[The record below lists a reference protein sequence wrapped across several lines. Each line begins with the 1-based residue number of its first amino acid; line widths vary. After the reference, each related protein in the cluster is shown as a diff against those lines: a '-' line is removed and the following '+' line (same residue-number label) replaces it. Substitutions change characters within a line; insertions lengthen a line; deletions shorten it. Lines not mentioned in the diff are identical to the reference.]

1 MTWIYFGHLNQIE
14 HVVKEANHINTINEW
29 LRHLAH
35 NYVLIVVAAILFF
48 AVKAIIGFVT
58 YKHYDKKLKILTDK
72 VDRLLQENKRN

>member
-1 MTWIYFGHLNQIE
+1 M
-14 HVVKEANHINTINEW
+14 NEW
-29 LRHLAH
+29 LRHVAH

-58 YKHYDKKLKILTDK
+58 YRHYDKQLKILTDK